1 MAKFRKFPPG
11 RFAAPPP
18 RLAGLVLPMALA
30 ACVPGN
36 GPLPAP
42 HSTAV
47 ASAAAQSVPGT
58 AGAAWPSFQRNDAW
72 WHALGDPQL
81 DRLIDEGL
89 AGSPDV
95 AAAVARFRKAAALSG
110 QARGA
115 LLPSL
120 DAQGAVSENRIST
133 NQGYPD
139 QFKAFLPT
147 GWNDSGQL
155 AAAFNFEPD
164 IWGRARAQLRAAT
177 SEQEAAR
184 VEAQAARLAL
194 ASGITEAYVD
204 LSGLLTTRDLRKAA
218 LASRESTRALVADRQ
233 AHGLETLSSLRLA
246 ETQAALASQ
255 DLAAAEQAVL
265 LRRHQLAALLGQ
277 GPDRGLAIATPTL
290 APINP
295 APLPETATTELV
307 ARRPDLIAAR
317 ARLEAAASRVH
328 AARAAFFPAIRL
340 SALYGVQ
347 SLGLNLLF
355 DKDSQFGNA
364 TAAFSLPIFHGGALK
379 AQYGGARADYEAAV
393 AAYDKAVV
401 GAYQQLAD
409 AVTSREALARR
420 NADGKRALDAAED
433 GLRIA
438 RLRYGAGLA
447 NYLEVLT
454 AENQAV
460 AARLGKTQTDA
471 GYRAA
476 DIALI
481 RALGGGYSQ
490 TPETPESGKPPHE

>member
-1 MAKFRKFPPG
+1 MRSSCLARSV
-11 RFAAPPP
+11 AATAIAAA
-18 RLAGLVLPMALA
+18 LAG
-30 ACVPGN
+30 CVPAG
-36 GPLPAP
+36 GPLPVP
-42 HSTAV
+42 RDTAV
-47 ASAAAQSVPGT
+47 ADAAVRSVP
-58 AGAAWPSFQRNDAW
+58 AVPGAAWPTFGAEDGW
-72 WHALGDPQL
+72 WRTFGDPQL
-81 DRLIDEGL
+81 DRLIAEGL

-95 AAAVARFRKAAALSG
+95 AAAVARFRKAAALAG

-115 LLPSL
+115 LLPTL
-120 DAQGAVSENRIST
+120 DAQGSASESRISL

-139 QFKAFLPT
+139 TFKAFLPK
-147 GWNDSGQL
+147 GWNDAGQL

-194 ASGITEAYVD
+194 ASGIAEAYVD
-204 LSGLLTTRDLRKAA
+204 LAGLVTTRDLRKAA
-218 LASRESTRALVADRQ
+218 LANREATRALVADREG
-233 AHGLETLSSLRLA
+233 HGLDTLANLRLA
-246 ETQAALASQ
+246 ETQAALAAA
-255 DLAAAEQAVL
+255 DLAAAEQAVD
-265 LRRHQLAALLGQ
+265 LRRHQIAALLGE
-277 GPDRGLAIATPTL
+277 GPDRGLAIADPAL
-290 APINP
+290 APVNP
-295 APLPETATTELV
+295 VPLPETATTELV

-317 ARLEAAASRVH
+317 ARMEAAAARIK

-364 TAAFSLPIFHGGALK
+364 TAAFSLPIFHGGELR
-379 AQYGGARADYEAAV
+379 AQYGGARADYDSAV

-409 AVTSREALARR
+409 AVTTRGAMARR
-420 NADGKRALDAAED
+420 NADGRRAQAAAED

-438 RLRYGAGLA
+438 RVRYQAGLA

-460 AARLGKTQTDA
+460 TARLGKAASDA
-471 GYRAA
+471 GVRAA
-476 DIALI
+476 EIALI
-481 RALGGGYSQ
+481 RALGGGYVATAPVPDIQ
-490 TPETPESGKPPHE
+490 PAGNAPHE